1 MTDIDLQDSVSLFS
15 DDLLLVPTVDVG
27 SLDKTSLINFVDG
40 YEAFYNTEIFQP
52 DLRTSDFIVTHG
64 NTEVLL
70 EAQTPTFSFF
80 SQTSN
85 TVTTQDGMHSIIH
98 DGGSLKIEQN
108 GGQVELLYDLNK
120 DSELDIQVNTG
131 SVKIFL
137 DFDPVD
143 GEATLQDGLLFIGE
157 LSTEI
162 SITDTDAHNSSISIL
177 NLRDGTAS
185 VITDNFDDSL
195 QKTASAQPENTPE
208 SIDTET
214 VSQDVLFTGDEIF
227 GSQSELSTYEFEPTP
242 SGPNITSSLSQ
253 QLNNADYFYEELGQS
268 MDEYLDIDGG
278 IKPTEIS
285 TAIDNS
291 AQTEIDISEI
301 IEIGDY
307 GDLAW
312 TSAIE
317 IFEEI

>member
-1 MTDIDLQDSVSLFS
+1 MADNNLKDSVSLIS
-15 DDLLLVPTVDVG
+15 DDLLLVPAVDTEL
-27 SLDKTSLINFVDG
+27 LDKTSLINFVED
-40 YEAFYNTEIFQP
+40 YEAFYNTDIFQT
-52 DLRTSDFIVTHG
+52 DLRTSDFIITHG
-64 NTEVLL
+64 NNDVLL
-70 EAQTPTFSFF
+70 ERDTPTFSFF

-85 TVTTQDGMHSIIH
+85 TVTTQDGLHSIIH
-98 DGGSLKIEQN
+98 DGGNLKIEQN
-108 GGQVELLYDLNK
+108 GGEVELLYQLDK
-120 DSELDIQVNTG
+120 HAELEIEINTG

-137 DFDPVD
+137 DFDPTE

-157 LSTEI
+157 LPTEV
-162 SITDTDAHNSSISIL
+162 SITDTNSSNSSISIL
-177 NLRDGTAS
+177 NLRDGTNS
-185 VITDNFDDSL
+185 IISDNFDNSL
-195 QKTASAQPENTPE
+195 QQTASTQPDINPE
-208 SIDTET
+208 SLET
-214 VSQDVLFTGDEIF
+214 TVVDQDVLFSGDDIF
-227 GSQSELSTYEFEPTP
+227 GSQNELYPYEFEPALT
-242 SGPNITSSLSQ
+242 GPNITSSLSQ

-278 IKPTEIS
+278 IDPSEIS

-312 TSAIE
+312 KSAIE